1 MIIKS
6 LVPALLVYDNKVMI
20 YNNKA
25 ITFNLLANE
34 IEITN
39 FTVNEVDMGESVITM
54 DVYFGP
60 EGSLM
65 KQKRPMQRNFGF
77 WRI

>member
-1 MIIKS
+1 MVIKS
-6 LVPALLVYDNKVMI
+6 LVPALLVYDNKVMF

-39 FTVNEVDMGESVITM
+39 FTVNEVDMGE
-54 DVYFGP
+54 
-60 EGSLM
+60 
-65 KQKRPMQRNFGF
+65 
-77 WRI
+77 

>member
-1 MIIKS
+1 MVIKS
-6 LVPALLVYDNKVMI
+6 LVPALLVYDNKVML

-39 FTVNEVDMGESVITM
+39 FTVNEVDMGSRSSRWMSTSAPRRSRDSI
-54 DVYFGP
+54 
-60 EGSLM
+60 
-65 KQKRPMQRNFGF
+65 
-77 WRI
+77 

>member
-1 MIIKS
+1 MVIKS
-6 LVPALLVYDNKVMI
+6 LVPALLVYDNKVMF

-39 FTVNEVDMGESVITM
+39 FTVNEVDMGESVITI
-54 DVYFGP
+54 DVYIGTEEAPRFN
-60 EGSLM
+60 L
-65 KQKRPMQRNFGF
+65 N
-77 WRI
+77 